1 MIEDVKKYFK
11 KSKPTH
17 DFNHTLRVLNLCMH
31 IGENEGASLKVL
43 RFAALLHDVGR
54 QEADERKVD
63 HAELGAEIAR
73 SFLEKKGFDKG
84 FIEKVTSCILT
95 HRFRGENIPKTLE
108 AKILYDADKLDAVG
122 AIGIARAY
130 SYAGENSQKLYS
142 DFDESYR
149 ITKIIDHKNHTPVV
163 EFLVKLSK
171 IKDKMLTK
179 EGKRLAEERHR
190 FMEEFFER
198 LKREVEG
205 EV

>member
-17 DFNHTLRVLNLCMH
+17 DFSHTLRVLNLCMH
-31 IGENEGASLKVL
+31 IGEREGARLEVL
-43 RFAALLHDVGR
+43 RVAALLHDVGR
-54 QEADERKVD
+54 EKADEMKID

-73 SFLEKKGFDKG
+73 SFLKRKGFDKD

-95 HRFRGENIPKTLE
+95 HRFRGENMPKTLE
-108 AKILYDADKLDAVG
+108 AKVLYDADKLDAIG

-142 DFDESYR
+142 DFNKSHK
-149 ITKIIDHKNHTPVV
+149 ITKIVNHKNHTPVA
-163 EFLVKLSK
+163 EFKVKLSK
-171 IKDKMLTK
+171 IKEKMLTR
-179 EGKRLAEERHR
+179 EGKRLAEERHI

-198 LKREVEG
+198 LKKEVEG